1 MRYVK
6 YFNYFC
12 QQNKPI
18 DISILMKRQRKPDE
32 KG

>member
-1 MRYVK
+1 MCYVK

-18 DISILMKRQRKPDE
+18 DINNLMKRQRKPYE